1 VQFVLSE
8 CHLSYSAARHAIRKF
23 SRFSDCWHSGMI
35 HTLHT
40 HRFICIHTWDD
51 AHYDVAKSCRLHHS
65 SLSMKGS
72 KHLYRFEKMYQV
84 EKISPGITG
93 TGPRLLFNS
102 FCREGRSDLQSQF
115 LMRVNLVVCG
125 KALILGFGRTPLT
138 FKWHGREL
146 MLKGTVTSYTRT
158 HSIYIH
164 IYIYRAPWH
173 PTLEPIL
180 YVYIYLYIYI
190 YIYTGYRDILH

>member
-1 VQFVLSE
+1 MQFGN
-8 CHLSYSAARHAIRKF
+8 SAAFQTADTVAWYTR
-23 SRFSDCWHSGMI
+23 
-35 HTLHT
+35 
-40 HRFICIHTWDD
+40 CIHTGSYVYIHETMLTMTWQKVVGFIIPVSAWKDQNICTD
-51 AHYDVAKSCRLHHS
+51 LKKCTKLKKSLLE
-65 SLSMKGS
+65 SLAQDQ
-72 KHLYRFEKMYQV
+72 RF
-84 EKISPGITG
+84 
-93 TGPRLLFNS
+93 LFNS